1 MAVDWHDEPLMC
13 RYCIPGTPN
22 LFSLGAR
29 LFCDLTREGSPY
41 CCNSVDLKTG
51 SVLLEGADHVI
62 SLRQARAVSEES
74 EDVVALKVEITTNP
88 VHNEL
93 DIMRISDIVTKALQA
108 EGA

>member
-1 MAVDWHDEPLMC
+1 M
-13 RYCIPGTPN
+13 
-22 LFSLGAR
+22 
-29 LFCDLTREGSPY
+29 
-41 CCNSVDLKTG
+41 
-51 SVLLEGADHVI
+51 I